1 MIYFKNRF
9 WYRSLLE
16 IGLVLLVV
24 LIIAAANLGV
34 ARISFG
40 QTATIILSRI
50 PVVNRWIALDPA
62 SRTAQIIIWQLRLP
76 RIVLAGLLGAGLAV
90 AGVAYQGIF
99 KNPMAE
105 PYVLGISSGSALG
118 AALAMVL
125 GLETTWA
132 GFGWVT
138 ITAFGGGLL
147 TVLVVYRIAR
157 SGGKVQTVTL
167 LLAGIAINF
176 LLTALLSLIMTF
188 RREQIER
195 IVMWTMGSVA
205 TANWRE
211 VGLVLPVVILSLIG
225 IGVFARDLNVLL
237 TGDESAQSLGIE
249 VARVKKALLVISTLL
264 VATLVSVSGII
275 GFVGLLVPHMIRLLF
290 GPDHR
295 VVIPFAALGGAL
307 LLIGCDTLARVL
319 VPPNEIPLG
328 IITAILGAPFFLY
341 LIAKTKKKVG

>member
-1 MIYFKNRF
+1 MIYFKNRL
-9 WYRSLLE
+9 WYRSLLG
-16 IGLVLLVV
+16 IGLVLLIV
-24 LIIAAANLGV
+24 LIVAAANLGV

-40 QTATIILSRI
+40 QTVAIILSRI
-50 PVVNRWIALDPA
+50 PVVDQWVSLDPI
-62 SRTAQIIIWQLRLP
+62 SRTAQIIILKLRLP
-76 RIVLAGLLGAGLAV
+76 RILLAGLLGAGLAV
-90 AGVAYQGIF
+90 AGVAFQGIF

-118 AALAMVL
+118 AAFAMVL
-125 GLETTWA
+125 GLEATWA

-138 ITAFGGGLL
+138 IAAFAGGLL
-147 TVLVVYRIAR
+147 TVLLVYQIAR
-157 SGGKVQTVTL
+157 SGGKVQEVTL

-205 TANWRE
+205 TASWRE
-211 VGLVLPVVILSLIG
+211 VGLVLPVVGLTIAG
-225 IGVFARDLNVLL
+225 IAIFARDLNVLL
-237 TGDESAQSLGIE
+237 TGDENAQSLGIE
-249 VARVKKALLVISTLL
+249 VTRVKKGLLAISTLL
-264 VATLVSVSGII
+264 VATLVAVSGII
-275 GFVGLLVPHMIRLLF
+275 GFVGLIVPHMVRMLL

-328 IITAILGAPFFLY
+328 IITAILGVPFFLY
-341 LIAKTKKKVG
+341 LIAKTKKKVA